1 MVLLRGQDVRH
12 VKLERGIL
20 QMRPFLLVVAALVFS
35 ACRDNTGPTP
45 RGAVGLGFQVARS
58 SNASVMAAS
67 VANADGT
74 PTSGE
79 APVVTPSA
87 NGLLITRGTDEILIT
102 RAQVVVKDVKLETA
116 AASCVDDDDD
126 EFDDV
131 ALFDRRD
138 RDSDDDDEDCP
149 SIHTGPFLVNVP
161 VNGSDGARVVVPVGE
176 GTYSAVR
183 LTLHKVTSNDSA
195 DRAFRQANP
204 DFRDISVRLEGTYNG
219 TPFIFVSDIN
229 RKIDVP
235 LPEPLD
241 VSEVGGDVTV
251 TLDFGNWFVRP
262 SGGLYSPAL
271 ANTPGSV
278 RNVVQSNIAGTFRAF
293 CDRNRDGR
301 EDR

>member
-1 MVLLRGQDVRH
+1 
-12 VKLERGIL
+12 
-20 QMRPFLLVVAALVFS
+20 MRPYLLSVAALVLT
-35 ACRDNTGPTP
+35 ACHDSTAPTP
-45 RGAVGLGFQVARS
+45 RGTVGLGFQVARS
-58 SNASVMAAS
+58 SNASLMAAS
-67 VANADGT
+67 SGSADGT
-74 PTSGE
+74 PVSGE

-87 NGLLITRGTDEILIT
+87 NGLLITRGTDAILIT
-102 RAQVVVKDVKLETA
+102 GAQVVVKDVKLETA
-116 AASCVDDDDD
+116 AASCVDDDD
-126 EFDDV
+126 FDDV
-131 ALFDRRD
+131 ALTDRKNR
-138 RDSDDDDEDCP
+138 DDDDEENCP

-161 VNGSDGARVVVPVGE
+161 VNGSDGARVMVPVGE

-204 DFRDISVRLEGTYNG
+204 DFRDISVRLEGTFNG
-219 TPFIFVSDIN
+219 TPFIFVSDMN
-229 RKIDVP
+229 KKIDVP

-241 VSEVGGDVTV
+241 VTEVGGDVTV

-262 SGGLYSPAL
+262 AGGLYSPAL

-278 RNVVQSNIAGTFRAF
+278 RSVVQSNIAGTFRAF

>member
-1 MVLLRGQDVRH
+1 
-12 VKLERGIL
+12 
-20 QMRPFLLVVAALVFS
+20 
-35 ACRDNTGPTP
+35 
-45 RGAVGLGFQVARS
+45 VARS
-58 SNASVMAAS
+58 SNASLMAAS
-67 VANADGT
+67 LTNADGI
-74 PTSGE
+74 PISGE

-87 NGLLITRGTDEILIT
+87 NGLLITRGTDAILIT
-102 RAQVVVKDVKLETA
+102 RAQVVVKDVKLETTG
-116 AASCVDDDDD
+116 ASCVDDDD
-126 EFDDV
+126 FDDV
-131 ALFDRRD
+131 ALADPKNRD
-138 RDSDDDDEDCP
+138 DDDDDEDCP

-183 LTLHKVTSNDSA
+183 LTLHKVTSNDPA

-235 LPEPLD
+235 LSEPLD
-241 VSEVGGDVTV
+241 VTEVGGDVTV
-251 TLDFGNWFVRP
+251 TLDFGTWFIRP

-271 ANTPGSV
+271 ANTPGVV
-278 RNVVQSNIAGTFRAF
+278 RAVVQNNISGTFRAF
-293 CDRNRDGR
+293 CDRNRDGK

>member
-1 MVLLRGQDVRH
+1 MRRYLLSA
-12 VKLERGIL
+12 
-20 QMRPFLLVVAALVFS
+20 AALLFVGNLT
-35 ACRDNTGPTP
+35 ACHDNTGPTP
-45 RGAVGLGFQVARS
+45 RGVVGLGFQVARS
-58 SNASVMAAS
+58 PNASLMAAS
-67 VANADGT
+67 TSSADGT
-74 PTSGE
+74 PVSGE
-79 APVVTPSA
+79 APVVTPSPD
-87 NGLLITRGTDEILIT
+87 GLLITRGTDAILIT

-116 AASCVDDDDD
+116 AASCVDDD
-126 EFDDV
+126 EVDDV
-131 ALFDRRD
+131 ALADRNHR
-138 RDSDDDDEDCP
+138 DDDEEDCP

-161 VNGSDGARVVVPVGE
+161 VNGTDGARVAVPVGE
-176 GTYSAVR
+176 GVYSAVR

-219 TPFIFVSDIN
+219 TPFIFVSDMN
-229 RKIDVP
+229 KKIDVP
-235 LPEPLD
+235 LPQPLD
-241 VSEVGGDVTV
+241 VTEVGGDVTV